1 MDSLTPAQRAREE
14 TIDEDDDEDYMP
26 GPDVKKRLFDGDSET
41 PLRTA
46 IKQPVLVYLRVRP
59 KSNQELKEQDFFQVV
74 EDNIGQPNIVLT
86 TSIRDGSREK
96 FAFTNIF
103 QPTASQKDVFNKT
116 VVPILKDFFDGQN
129 CLLFTYGI
137 TNSGKQPRWV

>member
-14 TIDEDDDEDYMP
+14 AGDEDDDEDYMP
-26 GPDVKKRLFDGDSET
+26 GPDVKKRLFDADAET

-59 KSNQELKEQDFFQVV
+59 KSTQELKEQDFFQVV
-74 EDNIGQPNIVLT
+74 EDNVVLT
-86 TSIRDGSREK
+86 TSIRDGSHER
-96 FAFTNIF
+96 FVFTNVF

-137 TNSGKQPRWV
+137 TNSGK